1 MRTTDTKQQS
11 LTTFIKYLKNI
22 FFSKTLFCVGTNLED
37 ERNLDPEYTA
47 SVRLFRPSLRRLK
60 KIKRIKHLGSYDRG
74 IPIYTIEWHPQLK
87 TSQKDYI
94 CLGRIL
100 RADLRIGLTIG
111 RLKFLTRVRWAQ
123 IYLLPFWKWLIIS
136 FETVGGV
143 MSNVNWLD

>member
-22 FFSKTLFCVGTNLED
+22 FFSKALFCVGKNLED

-47 SVRLFRPSLRRLK
+47 SVRLFRPSLRRLLLRGKSMK
-60 KIKRIKHLGSYDRG
+60 KVKRIKHLGSYDRG
-74 IPIYTIEWHPQLK
+74 ISIYTIEWHAQLK

-111 RLKFLTRVRWAQ
+111 RLKFLTRVR
-123 IYLLPFWKWLIIS
+123 
-136 FETVGGV
+136 
-143 MSNVNWLD
+143 